1 MMIVLYWGKIYLTME
16 FLMLKKQWHRLQ
28 VALCHSQS
36 IYVAESYKLKYITSL
51 ERFADIKYY
60 FIEKKEFV
68 IITRS
73 FVSYL
78 LTRVNPLVFL
88 YKSPLFFSQNKLL
101 QINQ

>member
-36 IYVAESYKLKYITSL
+36 IYVTDSYKLKHTSF

-88 YKSPLFFSQNKLL
+88 YKSPFIFSQNKLL